1 MRETCLRSQRTQRL
15 QNMKGKD
22 RRKRKNRGTKKM
34 ENKPLKKCL
43 TEKRTEGHNS
53 IPFS

>member
-1 MRETCLRSQRTQRL
+1 MRETLLLSQRTQRT

-22 RRKRKNRGTKKM
+22 RRKRKM